1 MMGIAL
7 IASASCTQDKVME
20 TRQGKPIDF
29 RAAIETKGVELTT
42 EGLTSFRA
50 TAIDGNDDLY
60 FQYLDFTKN
69 GDIFT
74 STPEYYWPASG
85 ELTFYAYSPAE
96 KAKNVSITPDAQT
109 LDFTPEAAIA
119 DQIDFVAI
127 KTTGSNTAEGMELE
141 FQHSLTQI
149 QIDAKNTN
157 TGYTYSVT
165 GVKFVNI
172 ASAGTFNFEE
182 WDVTDAALT
191 TYSSTYNDTPIVL
204 DTDAESIMG
213 PEGNAILIPQQLVAW
228 DNTVGPAS
236 AEGQTGSYLAV
247 CINVKT
253 SSGVQIYP
261 KEGEYDW
268 VAVSLDTKWL
278 PGYKYIYILDFTTG
292 AGTDEDTNE
301 SILGKDIKFELN
313 YVRGWS
319 NSNYGL

>member
-1 MMGIAL
+1 MGIAL

-42 EGLTSFRA
+42 AGLTSFRA
-50 TAIDGNDDLY
+50 TAIDSNNDLY
-60 FQYLDFTKN
+60 FQDLDFTKN

-85 ELTFYAYSPAE
+85 ELTFYAYSPAD
-96 KAKNVSITPDAQT
+96 KAENVSITPDAQT

-119 DQIDFVAI
+119 DQIDLVAI

-182 WDVTDAALT
+182 WDVTNAALT

-213 PEGNAILIPQQLVAW
+213 PEGNAILIPQQLTAW
-228 DNTVGPAS
+228 DKNGPAS

-247 CINVKT
+247 RINVKT

-268 VAVSLDTKWL
+268 VAVSLNTKWL

-301 SILGKDIKFELN
+301 SILGKDIKFDLN
-313 YVRGWS
+313 YVWGWS